1 MSVPEYDLFSGIFDK
16 NAMWLEAVEGL
27 GNAFERMKDLAS
39 EAPGSYFVFCTQNP
53 SGHGFRRYLGASEK
67 PREPIRQRFRVSFP
81 DPWFRLIPVGP
92 EDRFPLLREIP

>member
-39 EAPGSYFVFCTQNP
+39 EAPGSYFVFCTRTHQV
-53 SGHGFRRYLGASEK
+53 LASVDTSVLPNNQENSK
-67 PREPIRQRFRVSFP
+67 GSASA
-81 DPWFRLIPVGP
+81 
-92 EDRFPLLREIP
+92 